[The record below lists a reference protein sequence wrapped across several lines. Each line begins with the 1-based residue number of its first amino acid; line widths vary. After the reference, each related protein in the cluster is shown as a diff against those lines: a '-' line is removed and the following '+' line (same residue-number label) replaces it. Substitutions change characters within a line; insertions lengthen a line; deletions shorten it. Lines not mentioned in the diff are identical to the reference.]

1 MSYTVEPRLKSWIPS
16 VEYILLLLYGLY
28 DTILRIISDSVGY
41 TDSVDMVLKEICSTE
56 YIRIL
61 YRRTISV
68 TPITA
73 YFLKIKT

>member
-41 TDSVDMVLKEICSTE
+41 TDLVDMVLEEICSTG

-73 YFLKIKT
+73 FFLKIKT